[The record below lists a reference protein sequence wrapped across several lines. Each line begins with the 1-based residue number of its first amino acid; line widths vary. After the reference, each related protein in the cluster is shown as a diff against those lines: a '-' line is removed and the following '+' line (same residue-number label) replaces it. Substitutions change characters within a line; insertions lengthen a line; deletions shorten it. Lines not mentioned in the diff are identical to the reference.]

1 MSKLIK
7 KVEKQGGVSRWFQ
20 DIAALA
26 SVAAMGW
33 TVLLWSEIAK
43 AAVAG

>member
-7 KVEKQGGVSRWFQ
+7 KAEAEGGLTRWFQ
-20 DIAALA
+20 DVAALA

-43 AAVAG
+43 AAVTG

>member
-1 MSKLIK
+1 MRQVIK
-7 KVEKQGGVSRWFQ
+7 ENDAARWLQ

-33 TVLLWSEIAK
+33 SVLVWGQIAQTTL
-43 AAVAG
+43 GG

>member
-1 MSKLIK
+1 MRYFK
-7 KVEKQGGVSRWFQ
+7 EKARGHGLREWMQ
-20 DIAALA
+20 DVAALV

-43 AAVAG
+43 TSMIG

>member
-1 MSKLIK
+1 MRYLKEQTRSHGLK
-7 KVEKQGGVSRWFQ
+7 EWMQ
-20 DIAALA
+20 DVAALA

-43 AAVAG
+43 TSMVG